1 MAYPRRIRDK
11 AIEAFLLGLSV
22 GEAVSY
28 AGVSRRTLLRWLN
41 EDEAFRTQ
49 LDDARQRLF
58 ERHLAALADLTGQGI
73 QRLRQIL
80 QNDQG
85 PPRDWLKATEL
96 VMNQN
101 RASEAAEIRRRVS
114 EIERLLQERDN
125 HVHNTDATSSQGA

>member
-1 MAYPRRIRDK
+1 MAHPQQIRDR
-11 AIEAFLLGLSV
+11 AIEGLLLGQNVQSAAKYARV
-22 GEAVSY
+22 G
-28 AGVSRRTLLRWLN
+28 RRTLLRWLN

-58 ERHLAALADLTGQGI
+58 ERHIAALADLTGYGI

-80 QNDQG
+80 QNDEG

-101 RASEAAEIRRRVS
+101 RASEGAEIRKRMD
-114 EIERLLQERDN
+114 EIERLLQERDS
-125 HVHNTDATSSQGA
+125 HVHNTDATGSQGA